1 MPTILVVDDDENQR
15 LLYRQELELAG
26 YQVETAANGPQAIDR
41 VGKGGIDVVL
51 LDIAMPGMDG
61 IEVLGRLLD
70 LDRQL
75 PVILNTAYSSY
86 KEDFMTWAAESY
98 VTKSG
103 DLRELRTKIRDA
115 LVKRGLKSPDD
126 LGDAPAA
133 GAAGEGAGEKA

>member
-26 YQVETAANGPQAIDR
+26 YHVETAANGPQAIDR

-51 LDIAMPGMDG
+51 LDVAMPGMDG

-70 LDRQL
+70 IERQL
-75 PVILNTAYSSY
+75 PIILNTAYSSY

-103 DLRELRTKIRDA
+103 DLRELRGKIREA
-115 LVKRGLKSPDD
+115 LVKRGLESPYTDTE
-126 LGDAPAA
+126 PP
-133 GAAGEGAGEKA
+133 KASQ

>member
-1 MPTILVVDDDENQR
+1 LPKVLVVDDDENQR

-26 YQVETAANGPQAIDR
+26 YEVETAANGPQAIER
-41 VGKGGIDVVL
+41 VQSGGIDVVL

-61 IEVLGRLLD
+61 VEVLGRILD
-70 LDRQL
+70 INREL

-103 DLRELRTKIRDA
+103 DLTELRARLAEA
-115 LVKRGLKSPDD
+115 LAKRGLA
-126 LGDAPAA
+126 APGSAPKA
-133 GAAGEGAGEKA
+133 PGGEG

>member
-1 MPTILVVDDDENQR
+1 MSRIQVVDEDENQR

-26 YQVETAANGPQAIDR
+26 YTVEKAANGPQAIDR
-41 VGKGGIDVVL
+41 VSRGGIDLVV

-61 IEVLGRLLD
+61 IEVLGRVLD
-70 LDRQL
+70 IDRQL

-103 DLRELRTKIRDA
+103 DLSELLNKIREA
-115 LVKRGLKSPDD
+115 LAKRGLEAPEEESP
-126 LGDAPAA
+126 AQ
-133 GAAGEGAGEKA
+133 E

>member
-1 MPTILVVDDDENQR
+1 MPTILVVDDDENLR

-26 YQVETAANGPQAIDR
+26 YQVETAANGPQAIER
-41 VGKGGIDVVL
+41 VGQGGIDLVL

-70 LDRQL
+70 LERQL

-103 DLRELRTKIRDA
+103 DLRELRTKICDA
-115 LVKRGLKSPDD
+115 LVKRGIESPDALD
-126 LGDAPAA
+126 DGPA
-133 GAAGEGAGEKA
+133 GPGAGEPG

>member
-1 MPTILVVDDDENQR
+1 VPTILVVDDDENQR

-26 YQVETAANGPQAIDR
+26 YAVETAANGPQAIDR

-75 PVILNTAYSSY
+75 PIILNTAYSSY

-103 DLRELRTKIRDA
+103 DLRELRSKIRDA
-115 LVKRGLKSPDD
+115 LVKRGLDSPDAE
-126 LGDAPAA
+126 LAPEA
-133 GAAGEGAGEKA
+133 KP

>member
-41 VGKGGIDVVL
+41 VGKGGIDLVL

-61 IEVLGRLLD
+61 IEVLGRMLD

-115 LVKRGLKSPDD
+115 LVKRGMKSPDD
-126 LGDAPAA
+126 LDEET
-133 GAAGEGAGEKA
+133 GEQA

>member
-15 LLYRQELELAG
+15 LLYRQELELSG

-70 LDRQL
+70 IDRQL

-115 LVKRGLKSPDD
+115 LVKRGLESPDD
-126 LGDAPAA
+126 LDEGP
-133 GAAGEGAGEKA
+133 GEQA